1 MTPTEF
7 FENIAEDITVADLQD
22 AAGRGSWEISNEQ
35 CAKYNIKVCVLT
47 YMVQG
52 ETDGVLMLNPAH
64 WAALDYYISDTFYAK
79 DDMDKEWPYK
89 IFLGDER

>member
-7 FENIAEDITVADLQD
+7 FELLSEDIKVADLQD
-22 AAGRGSWEISNEQ
+22 AAGRGSWPTSKEQ
-35 CAKYNIKVCVLT
+35 CASHNIKVCVLT
-47 YMVQG
+47 YMEQG
-52 ETDGVLMLNPAH
+52 VPNDVLILNPVH

-79 DDMDKEWPYK
+79 DDTDKEWPYK

>member
-1 MTPTEF
+1 MKLTEF
-7 FENIAEDITVADLQD
+7 FESCAEDITVADLRD
-22 AAGRGSWEISNEQ
+22 AAGRGPWQISNEQ

-64 WAALDYYISDTFYAK
+64 WAALEYYISDVFYAK
-79 DDMDKEWPYK
+79 DDTEKEWPFK
-89 IFLGDER
+89 VFLGDEP